1 MNHGSEGQDS
11 LIEHT
16 VKVVEEVEGTVEEM
30 EEAEGIHQQQ

>member
-16 VKVVEEVEGTVEEM
+16 AKVVEEVVGTVEEM
-30 EEAEGIHQQQ
+30 EEAEEIHQQQ